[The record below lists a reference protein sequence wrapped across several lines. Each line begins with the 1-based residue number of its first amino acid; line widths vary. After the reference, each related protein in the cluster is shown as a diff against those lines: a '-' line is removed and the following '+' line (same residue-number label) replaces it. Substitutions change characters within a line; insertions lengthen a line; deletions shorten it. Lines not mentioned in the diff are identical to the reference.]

1 MSDRPIYAAE
11 VRLES
16 SCQALELVDD
26 RYWLQQSRFRLHWW
40 TCRLRNEVD
49 LVAHPSQAVWQQQ

>member
-1 MSDRPIYAAE
+1 
-11 VRLES
+11 
-16 SCQALELVDD
+16 
-26 RYWLQQSRFRLHWW
+26 LQQSRFRLHWW